1 MKKLTKIIC
10 TVLSCM
16 LMLTSTLFL
25 GACAPETPPILST
38 ATCTVKT
45 GENGVDFVMD
55 FALDRDVKVLQI
67 TDTQLQNWYG
77 ARTPQRHEE
86 VMGIFANGMA
96 KDHEIRAWR
105 YVREAF
111 DKVKPDIIVAT
122 GDNIYG
128 ELDDDG
134 RMWLE
139 FIEVMDS
146 FQVPWLMVFGNH
158 DNESA
163 KGVTWQIDQFKNSK
177 YCIFKQG
184 GLINGNSNYNV
195 LVTRRGA
202 PQFLLYM
209 MDTNGCHVVNT
220 KTGEGLNVGNV
231 DMRKL
236 KASAGFGSDQV
247 DWMVNSSKKAFE
259 KYGNVPTLL
268 FQHIPLYEVRN
279 AIVSKYEDTCETL
292 PFYPSE
298 PGDLG
303 VARAIATGF
312 ASIQGFWKKLKEM
325 NCKGVFF
332 GHQHTIATSIVY
344 DGIRLTYGLKTST
357 YDSHASDMLGATKI
371 TLNSQ
376 KSDVDVVYVYTSYD
390 YETNR
395 VFE

>member
-1 MKKLTKIIC
+1 MRKLTKLFC
-10 TVLSCM
+10 VVLSCV
-16 LMLTSTLFL
+16 LTLSATLFL
-25 GACAPETPPILST
+25 GACASDPPPILST
-38 ATCTVKT
+38 ATCTVKQ
-45 GENGVDFVMD
+45 GENRVDFVMD
-55 FALDRDVKVLQI
+55 FALDRDIKIMQI

-77 ARTPQRHEE
+77 ARTSERQEQ

-96 KDHEIRAWR
+96 KNHEIRAWR
-105 YVREAF
+105 YVREGF
-111 DKVKPDIIVAT
+111 DRIKPDIIVAT

-134 RMWLE
+134 QMWLE

-146 FQVPWLMVFGNH
+146 FGVPWLMVFGNH

-163 KGVTWQIDQFKNSK
+163 KGVTWQIDQLKNSK

-184 GLINGNSNYNV
+184 GLIDGNSNYNV
-195 LVTRRGA
+195 LVTRRGT

-231 DMRKL
+231 DLRKL
-236 KASAGFGSDQV
+236 KSSTGFGTSQV

-259 KYGNVPTLL
+259 KYGKVPTLL
-268 FQHIPLYEVRN
+268 FQHVPLPEART

-298 PGDLG
+298 PGDQG
-303 VARAIATGF
+303 MAREIASGF
-312 ASIQGFWKKLKEM
+312 STIQGLWKKLKEM
-325 NCKGVFF
+325 NCKGAFF
-332 GHQHTIATSIVY
+332 GHQHRIATSIVY

-357 YDSHASDMLGATKI
+357 YDSHAVDMLGVTKI
-371 TLNSQ
+371 TLNE
-376 KSDVDVVYVYTSYD
+376 KLKNIDVVYVHTNFD

-395 VFE
+395 T